1 MSELIALNVAATP
14 MEKFHEYLVTR
25 GMRMTRERAIL
36 VEEVFASHEHFDA
49 EQLVERLSRR
59 RDSRRVSRSTVFR
72 TLRQLV
78 EAGLL
83 RCVARQDG
91 REVYEHDYGYPQHDH
106 LICRKCGSLTE
117 FYNSGIRDILEDVAR
132 EHGFRMEGHRL
143 EVSGL
148 CDNCCR
154 PPTTRPEKLNLL

>member
-1 MSELIALNVAATP
+1 MSEFLALNVAATP
-14 MEKFHEYLVTR
+14 LEKFQEYLVTR

-59 RDSRRVSRSTVFR
+59 HDSRRVSRSTVFR

-83 RCVARQDG
+83 RSVARQDG

-117 FYNSGIRDILEDVAR
+117 FHNSDIRDILEEVAR
-132 EHGFRMEGHRL
+132 AHGFRMEGHRL

>member
-1 MSELIALNVAATP
+1 MSDFTALNVSATP
-14 MEKFHEYLVTR
+14 MEKFQEYLVTR

-49 EQLVERLSRR
+49 EQLVDRLSRR
-59 RDSRRVSRSTVFR
+59 SDSRRVSRSTVFR

-83 RCVARQDG
+83 RSVARQDG

-117 FYNSGIRDILEDVAR
+117 FHNSEIRDILEEVAR
-132 EHGFRMEGHRL
+132 EHGFRMEAHRL

-148 CDNCCR
+148 CDDCCR